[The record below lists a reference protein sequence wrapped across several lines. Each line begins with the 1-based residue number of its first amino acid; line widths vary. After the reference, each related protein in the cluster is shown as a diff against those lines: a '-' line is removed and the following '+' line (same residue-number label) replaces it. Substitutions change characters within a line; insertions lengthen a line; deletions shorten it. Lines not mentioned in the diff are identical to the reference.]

1 MFTRVVE
8 CTVKAGKT
16 QEFTQTIRDQVLPI
30 LRDQNGFVD
39 ETLLIS
45 PNNPEETISISFWR
59 NPEDAER
66 YQREHYSRI
75 SKLVRPLL
83 ESEPRVRVF
92 NVQHSITHK
101 IAAGKA
107 A

>member
-16 QEFTQTIRDQVLPI
+16 QEFTHIIRDQVLPI

-39 ETLLIS
+39 ETLLVS
-45 PNNPEETISISFWR
+45 PNQPEETLSISFWR
-59 NPEDAER
+59 NQEDAER
-66 YQREHYSRI
+66 YQREHYPHVLKI
-75 SKLVRPLL
+75 VRPLL
-83 ESEPRVRVF
+83 EGEPRIRVF